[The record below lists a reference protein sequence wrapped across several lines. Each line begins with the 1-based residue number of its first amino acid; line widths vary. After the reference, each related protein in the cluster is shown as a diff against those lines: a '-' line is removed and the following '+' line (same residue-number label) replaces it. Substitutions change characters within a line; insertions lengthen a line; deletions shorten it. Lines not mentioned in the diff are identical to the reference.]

1 MKSVIKIF
9 SSLALTT
16 TLFCQTFVADGQ
28 FNQFVTYYLTS
39 VDLETGETDFQLFH
53 YTLSCPDCPTDAT
66 GRYITPIE
74 VSIDF
79 SIYIQSPALGL
90 DDEIAHLATREPFL
104 MYAPVNLDNR
114 DFTIDALEIRD
125 IYGDEISISIDNE
138 EAKDADELQLIFQDI
153 LTFGQLPDGIYSFI
167 LDITRVGTT
176 DSTGQWIPYDVTCA
190 DNCKTI
196 LNVVT
201 PVSLELVIGS
211 PGGPWGD
218 LENNAVY
225 TTYPVFNWE
234 SDLLPLPVL
243 ENCFE
248 CGFYIR
254 VAEFRAEDHTSID
267 DAIEDL
273 TTLPVD
279 QTLGWHYVGNQ
290 LDIMYPPTGA
300 IELYPGG
307 IYAYQVQKRVS
318 TTTGLEELESPVYV
332 FSIFNAESGSNS
344 FNEYLKTIIT
354 EDVFDGL
361 FDPGGPLSGYNA
373 TGNVTLDDEIIE
385 ETELIQLKDQ
395 FEEGTLSVINLEA
408 E

>member
-1 MKSVIKIF
+1 MKRVIKFF
-9 SSLALTT
+9 SSLALTSI
-16 TLFCQTFVADGQ
+16 LFCQTPIFEADGQ

-39 VDLETGETDFQLFH
+39 VDLETGETDFQLFY
-53 YTLSCPDCPTDAT
+53 YTLSCPTCSTDAS
-66 GRYITPIE
+66 GRYEPPIE

-79 SIYIQSPALGL
+79 SIHIQSPALDL
-90 DDEIAHLATREPFL
+90 DEEVAHLSTSDAFIMR
-104 MYAPVNLDNR
+104 APVNLDNR

-125 IYGDEISISIDNE
+125 IFGDEISISVNNE
-138 EAKDADELQLIFQDI
+138 EVKDTDELTTIFQDI
-153 LTFGQLPDGIYSFI
+153 LTFGQLPDGIYSFVMEVEAN
-167 LDITRVGTT
+167 LQGSDDLMPVNCT
-176 DSTGQWIPYDVTCA
+176 DDCR
-190 DNCKTI
+190 TI

-201 PVSLELVIGS
+201 PVSLELVMGS

-218 LENNAVY
+218 LDNNVVY
-225 TTYPVFNWE
+225 TTFPVFNWE

-243 ENCFE
+243 DNCFE

-267 DAIEDL
+267 DAIEDI

-279 QTLGWHYVGNQ
+279 QTLGWHPVGNQ
-290 LDIMYPPTGA
+290 LNMMYPPTGA

-318 TTTGLEELESPVYV
+318 TTTGIEELDSPVYV

-385 ETELIQLKDQ
+385 EADLIQLKDQ
-395 FEEGTLSVINLEA
+395 FEDGTLSVINLEA

>member
-1 MKSVIKIF
+1 MKSVITIF

-16 TLFCQTFVADGQ
+16 TLFCQTFEADGQ

-39 VDLETGETDFQLFH
+39 VDLETGETDFQLFY
-53 YTLSCPDCPTDAT
+53 YTLSCPECPTDAT

-79 SIYIQSPALGL
+79 SIHIQSPALGL
-90 DDEIAHLATREPFL
+90 DEEIAHLATREPFL

-125 IYGDEISISIDNE
+125 IYGDEISIKIDNE
-138 EAKDADELQLIFQDI
+138 EVKDADELQLIFQDI
-153 LTFGQLPDGIYSFI
+153 LTFGQLPDGIYSFFM
-167 LDITRVGTT
+167 DIEANLQGST
-176 DSTGQWIPYDVTCA
+176 DMVV
-190 DNCKTI
+190 NCTDDCQTI
-196 LNVVT
+196 LNVVN
-201 PVSLELVIGS
+201 PVSLELVMGS

-243 ENCFE
+243 DNCFE

-254 VAEFRAEDHTSID
+254 VAEFRADDHTSID

-279 QTLGWHYVGNQ
+279 QTLGWHNVGNQ
-290 LDIMYPPTGA
+290 LDMMYPPTGA

-307 IYAYQVQKRVS
+307 IYVYQVQKRVS

-332 FSIFNAESGSNS
+332 FSVFNAESGSNS

-354 EDVFDGL
+354 EDVYDGL

-373 TGNVTLDDEIIE
+373 TGNVTLDGEIVE

-395 FEEGTLSVINLEA
+395 FEDGTLTLINLEA